1 MNIRVIPTIQEAR
14 VEELRRKTVIVID
27 VLRATSTMLAALSN
41 GCSAVIPVET
51 VEQAKELQGPGHL
64 LGGERG
70 CRRIPG
76 FDLGNSPAEYTPS
89 AIAGSVLIMT
99 TTNGTRAIRKAEQAG
114 RILVGSLLNAQACAR
129 KAQSLGKEIVI
140 LCSGTRDIF
149 SLEDG
154 LGAGA
159 IVDELLQPSCPAGT
173 GRQADLPQV
182 NDFGLSMMHAYRAA
196 KDNMEAALLACENGR
211 RLVSLGYREDVAFC
225 SRLNAIASAPEIR
238 SGRLMPDV
246 PLNPL

>member
-1 MNIRVIPTIQEAR
+1 MNISVIPTIQEAR

-27 VLRATSTMLAALSN
+27 VLRATSTMLAALAS
-41 GCSAVIPVET
+41 GCRAVIPVET
-51 VEQAKELQGPGHL
+51 VEQAKELQLPGHL

-76 FDLGNSPAEYTPS
+76 FDLGNSPLEYTPS
-89 AIAGSVLIMT
+89 VVGGSVLVMT

-114 RILVGSLLNAQACAR
+114 RILAGSLLNARACAG
-129 KAQSLGKEIVI
+129 KALALGREIVI

-159 IVDELLQPSCPAGT
+159 IVDELLSAYTGS
-173 GRQADLPQV
+173 GRQGDHLQV
-182 NDFGLSMMHAYRAA
+182 NDFGLAMLHAFRAA
-196 KDNMEAALLACENGR
+196 NGNLEGALLACENGR
-211 RLVSLGYREDVAFC
+211 RLVSLGFREDVAYC
-225 SRLNAIASAPEIR
+225 SRLNAIEAAPEIAD
-238 SGRLMPDV
+238 GRLQLFPT
-246 PLNPL
+246 LTSL